1 MKMIFHSA
9 RTKDPQARAEHCRG
23 CAACMIS
30 SLIALMSLLV
40 VLVSVCQSRMGQM

>member
-9 RTKDPQARAEHCRG
+9 RTKGPQARAEHCRG

-30 SLIALMSLLV
+30 SLTALMILLV
-40 VLVSVCQSRMGQM
+40 VSVTCQSHMGQM